1 MDRATK
7 KWFFILIGNGIALRL
22 VYNAQQ
28 VANSPGPSRDLEF
41 LPSKV
46 HHVSSVKP
54 SAFHQIANEVYTHDV
69 CNENTVSESHTT
81 KEFDLDSWRPFQTG
95 GGLDDND
102 RKMLARYYGSANSVF
117 EWGLGESSYMA
128 GHFNVS
134 RYAGVD
140 SEAEWVSNARDK
152 CPSHFR
158 LSFADIG
165 RTHNFGRPLQDL
177 KKNQYD
183 YVIAPLVVEQCP
195 FDVYLV
201 DGRFRVACGLLALLH
216 SSRGG
221 HNATILVHD
230 FESPHKIHSSYKE
243 LLRVCDKIEFS
254 GSRLAALKRKA
265 DVTDEMIH
273 DMYLEWGHNSA

>member
-152 CPSHFR
+152 VRHTCIHTAHR
-158 LSFADIG
+158 LFNIVCA
-165 RTHNFGRPLQDL
+165 HHPLL
-177 KKNQYD
+177 S
-183 YVIAPLVVEQCP
+183 VSIP
-195 FDVYLV
+195 FQT
-201 DGRFRVACGLLALLH
+201 FIC
-216 SSRGG
+216 
-221 HNATILVHD
+221 
-230 FESPHKIHSSYKE
+230 
-243 LLRVCDKIEFS
+243 
-254 GSRLAALKRKA
+254 
-265 DVTDEMIH
+265 
-273 DMYLEWGHNSA
+273 